1 MRIGAQYQGNNR
13 CEFKVWAPLL
23 QQVDLEI
30 EGPEARLIPLQKD
43 EDGYWSALV
52 DAVPPGTLYRYRLDG
67 ELMRPDPA
75 SQSQPDDVHGPSEV
89 VDHAAHVWQDGQWQ
103 GVQLKD
109 YVIYELHIGTF
120 TQEGTFEA
128 AIARLP
134 DLKELGITAIEIMPV
149 AQFPGDRNWGYDGVY
164 PFATQTSYGGP
175 EGLKKLVEACHQQGL
190 AAILDV
196 VYNHFGPEGNYT
208 SNFGPYFTEHYKTP
222 WGAAINY
229 DDAYS
234 EGVRN
239 FVIENVLYW
248 FREFHFDAL
257 RLDAVHAI
265 YDFGA
270 KHILAQIKEE
280 TAQANQERP
289 FPAYLIAESDLNDV
303 RIIHPPERG
312 GYDMDAQW
320 SDDFHHCLHTL
331 LTRETQGY
339 YEDFGTTEDM
349 AKVLQHRFVYDWSY
363 SKTRKRYHG
372 SDARHCP
379 SYQFVVCSQNH
390 DQVGNRMMGDRLTT
404 LVPFEGLK
412 LLAGAVLLSPYIP
425 MLFMGEEYGEEA
437 PFLYF
442 ISHSDPALIA
452 AVREGRQ
459 REFEAFHAGGEAPD
473 AFSRDTFNQSKL
485 NWELRQQGHHQ
496 ALWTLYQT
504 LIRMRREMP
513 ALQMAEAPVGCSE
526 DWQEPLKA
534 ECVGDQVILL
544 QRWCDTQKIAC
555 LMNFGTEPVEQ
566 PVKVSGNW
574 QKRLDSADETWKGRG
589 SQCPPVLAESQ
600 SLTLP
605 SQSFVLYETNQADAS
620 FA

>member
-1 MRIGAQYQGNNR
+1 MRIGAQYQGNNQ
-13 CEFKVWAPLL
+13 CEFRVWAPLR

-43 EDGYWSALV
+43 EEGYWSALV
-52 DAVPPGTLYRYRLDG
+52 DNVPPGTLYRYRLDG
-67 ELMRPDPA
+67 ELVRPDPA

-89 VDHAAHVWQDGQWQ
+89 VDHTAHAWQDDQWQ
-103 GVQLKD
+103 GVPLKD

-120 TQEGTFEA
+120 TEEGTFES
-128 AIARLP
+128 AIERLP
-134 DLKELGITAIEIMPV
+134 DLKELGITAVEIMPV

-208 SNFGPYFTEHYKTP
+208 SDFGPYFTEHYKTP

-229 DDAYS
+229 DDSYS
-234 EGVRN
+234 QGVRN

-248 FREFHFDAL
+248 LRDFHFDAL

-270 KHILAQIKEE
+270 RHILAEAKEATVE
-280 TAQANQERP
+280 FNKTRA

-312 GYDMDAQW
+312 GYNMDAQW

-349 AKVLQHRFVYDWSY
+349 VKAFQQRFVYDWSY

-379 SYQFVVCSQNH
+379 AYQFVVCSQNH

-442 ISHSDPALIA
+442 ISHSDPDLIA

-459 REFEAFHAGGEAPD
+459 REFEAFHTGGEAPD
-473 AFSRDTFNQSKL
+473 AFSRDTFNASKL
-485 NWELRQQGHHQ
+485 NWKLRETGHHQ

-513 ALQMAEAPVGCSE
+513 ALQMVEAPAECND

-544 QRWCDTQKIAC
+544 QRWSDNQKVAC
-555 LMNFGTEPVEQ
+555 LMNFGTEPAEQ
-566 PVKVSGNW
+566 PVKVNGTW
-574 QKRLDSADETWKGRG
+574 QKSLDSADEMWKGPG
-589 SQCPPVLAESQ
+589 SQCPAVLDTNQ
-600 SLTLP
+600 SITLP
-605 SQSFVLYETNQADAS
+605 SHSFVLYETQQADAS